1 MTTVPLAGLP
11 DHIQILDL
19 NSTADCGAVD
29 ELRGTPGIAVVDR
42 LDEQRAGLAR
52 LIPAPDRDLLDE
64 PSRWV
69 YYPWR
74 RTIVHVLGPL
84 AFRRLRLDRNRNM
97 ITADEQDR
105 LGRQRIGVVG
115 LSVGH
120 VVAHTL
126 AAEGLAGSLV
136 LADFDELELSNLNR
150 VPATVFDLGENKA
163 VVAARRIAELDP
175 YLDVQVLTAGL
186 TTDTMA
192 EFLSGLDVVVEEC
205 DSLDMKALVRLSA
218 RAARIP
224 VVMATSDRGM
234 VDVERF
240 DLEPDR
246 PILHGLIG
254 DTGIDELADLSS
266 RDKVPHVLR
275 VVDAANGSARGA
287 ASMLEVGRTI
297 STWPQLAG
305 DVIIGAAAVAEAVRR
320 IGLGEPLPSGR
331 VRIDVGQSL
340 GALAELTEPAQ
351 SADSTGP
358 DVADTPATPG
368 TAFDTVAAMAARA
381 PSGGNAQP
389 WRIDYDERTLTVA
402 IAPEHSSTVDVGYR
416 SSAVAVGAAMF
427 NARVAAAAHGLLG
440 PVDWSEDAGDDP
452 LRGVLHFADGDDA
465 DLAALYTPM
474 AARETNRRIGTGEP
488 LDGETL
494 AGLCSAAHREGAEL
508 TVLTGAEQL
517 ARAAAILE
525 DCDRIRFLTPT
536 LHEEMRTEVRWP
548 GDPDFDSGIDVRTL
562 ELDPADEAALEILR
576 RPDVMDLLA
585 AWDAGAALG
594 EGTRTRLL
602 SSSAV
607 VVVTTGGGS
616 LRDYARGGSAAEAVW
631 IEANRR
637 GLAVHPCSPLFF
649 HAHTAAERHALS
661 PRFADRLDMLAY
673 DFSDLVAAAPEQ
685 VTVIV
690 FRLSRAAAPSVRSR
704 RRPISPQH
712 VR

>member
-1 MTTVPLAGLP
+1 M
-11 DHIQILDL
+11 QILDL

-205 DSLDMKALVRLSA
+205 DALDMKALVRLSA

-297 STWPQLAG
+297 STWPQLA
-305 DVIIGAAAVAEAVRR
+305 
-320 IGLGEPLPSGR
+320 
-331 VRIDVGQSL
+331 
-340 GALAELTEPAQ
+340 
-351 SADSTGP
+351 
-358 DVADTPATPG
+358 
-368 TAFDTVAAMAARA
+368 
-381 PSGGNAQP
+381 
-389 WRIDYDERTLTVA
+389 
-402 IAPEHSSTVDVGYR
+402 
-416 SSAVAVGAAMF
+416 
-427 NARVAAAAHGLLG
+427 
-440 PVDWSEDAGDDP
+440 
-452 LRGVLHFADGDDA
+452 
-465 DLAALYTPM
+465 
-474 AARETNRRIGTGEP
+474 
-488 LDGETL
+488 
-494 AGLCSAAHREGAEL
+494 
-508 TVLTGAEQL
+508 
-517 ARAAAILE
+517 
-525 DCDRIRFLTPT
+525 
-536 LHEEMRTEVRWP
+536 
-548 GDPDFDSGIDVRTL
+548 
-562 ELDPADEAALEILR
+562 
-576 RPDVMDLLA
+576 
-585 AWDAGAALG
+585 
-594 EGTRTRLL
+594 
-602 SSSAV
+602 
-607 VVVTTGGGS
+607 
-616 LRDYARGGSAAEAVW
+616 
-631 IEANRR
+631 
-637 GLAVHPCSPLFF
+637 
-649 HAHTAAERHALS
+649 
-661 PRFADRLDMLAY
+661 
-673 DFSDLVAAAPEQ
+673 
-685 VTVIV
+685 
-690 FRLSRAAAPSVRSR
+690 
-704 RRPISPQH
+704 
-712 VR
+712 